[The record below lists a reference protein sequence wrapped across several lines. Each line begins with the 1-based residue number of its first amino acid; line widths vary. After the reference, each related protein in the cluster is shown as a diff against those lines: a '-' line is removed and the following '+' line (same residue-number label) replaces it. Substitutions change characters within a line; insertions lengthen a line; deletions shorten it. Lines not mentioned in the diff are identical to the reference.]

1 MAANRYRR
9 IFAALIFVAVFA
21 VFAGKMANLQI
32 AQGSTYRAESNAVS
46 QRTVSVSAARGEIV
60 DRYGTAL
67 VENHQGYAL
76 VFDGAYFPTP
86 SEQEERDKIIISLIR
101 KLEASG
107 EGWNNTLPLE
117 IDADGKPAYMADR
130 EADIKKIKREDLLN
144 LNDYATAQNC
154 FDALVSR
161 YKLEEYTPEEALKIG
176 SVCLAMKEI
185 GFGISTPYT
194 FADDVSERTVAAI
207 KENSLFYRGVDV
219 EVVPY
224 RDYADGTVAPHLLGT
239 VGFIN
244 AEEYA
249 EKKDDGYAI
258 TDDIGKSGIE
268 YAMEAYLRG
277 KPGVKTVYTDASGN
291 VTGSEITKDPEQGNT
306 VVLTIDSGLQKVAQ
320 EALAQ
325 AINDYA
331 VEKGNIVTPAGAV
344 VAMDCN
350 TGEIL
355 CSASYPTYNI
365 ANYYDDYTALSRQ
378 TGDPLWNRALQ
389 SSYAPGS
396 TMKPSVAC
404 AALETGL
411 IDENYTVYCY
421 GKYIYLGQEFKCEQ
435 AHASPYVNVVRA
447 IQESCNT
454 FFYEVGKNLGITK
467 MNEYRVLFGFGQ
479 KTGVEVSEATGVLD
493 SPEYRESLNQPWMP
507 GYTVQSAIGQAGN
520 LVSPVQL
527 CNYCATIANGGT
539 RYNVH
544 LVKSVLKYDNSGV
557 VIEKTPEIVNK
568 VGLSQKTLDLVREGM
583 HRLCKI
589 GYCRKYFSHLKS
601 SIDPS
606 GKTGTSQEYRKI
618 NGKSTKINNGFFI
631 SFAPYDEPQIAVAVV
646 GEGMTSGTYVA
657 PVAAAI
663 YEYYFSEGEK
673 PEAAQTENTLIG

>member
-1 MAANRYRR
+1 MF
-9 IFAALIFVAVFA
+9 IAVFA
-21 VFAGKMANLQI
+21 AFIGKFANLQLV
-32 AQGSTYRAESNAVS
+32 QGSTFRAESNSVS

-60 DRYGTAL
+60 DRYGTPL

-76 VFDGAYFPTP
+76 VFDGAYFPP
-86 SEQEERDKIIISLIR
+86 ASEQEQRNKIIINLIK
-101 KLEASG
+101 KLESSG
-107 EGWNNTLPLE
+107 ESWNNTLPVE
-117 IDADGKPAYMADR
+117 IDPEGKPAFIEGRD
-130 EADIKKIKREDLLN
+130 ADIKKIKREDLLN

-161 YKLEEYTPEEALKIG
+161 YKLEAYSARDALKIG

-185 GFGISTPYT
+185 GFGISNPYT
-194 FADDVSERTVAAI
+194 FADDVSETTVAAI
-207 KENSLFYRGVDV
+207 KENSLLYQGVDV

-224 RDYADGTVAPHLLGT
+224 RDYSDGTVAPHLLGT

-258 TDDIGKSGIE
+258 TDTIGKSGVE

-277 KPGVKTVYTDASGN
+277 KPGVKTVYTDASGK
-291 VTGSEITKDPEQGNT
+291 VTGSEITTDPEQGNT
-306 VVLTIDSGLQKVAQ
+306 VVLTIDAGLQKVAQ
-320 EALAQ
+320 EALAK

-331 VEKGNIVTPAGAV
+331 GEKGTMVTPAGAV
-344 VAMDCN
+344 VAIDCN
-350 TGEIL
+350 TGEVL
-355 CSASYPTYNI
+355 CSASYPTYDI
-365 ANYYDDYTALSRQ
+365 SSYYDNYSELSAEK
-378 TGDPLWNRALQ
+378 GDPLWNRAFQ
-389 SSYAPGS
+389 STYAPGS

-404 AALETGL
+404 AALESGL

-421 GKYIYLGQEFKCEQ
+421 GKYTYLGQEFKCEQ
-435 AHASPYVNVVRA
+435 AHASPFVNVVRA

-479 KTGVEVSEATGVLD
+479 KTGVEVSEASGILD
-493 SPEYRESLNQPWMP
+493 SPEYRESLNQPWLP

-539 RYNVH
+539 RYSVH
-544 LVKSVLKYDNSGV
+544 LVKSILKYDNSRV
-557 VIEKTPEIVNK
+557 VIEKTPEIVNE

-663 YEYYFSEGEK
+663 YEYYFSDGET
-673 PEAAQTENTLIG
+673 PQEAQGENSLIG

>member
-1 MAANRYRR
+1 MAFNKYRR
-9 IFAALIFVAVFA
+9 ITAALLFIAVFA
-21 VFAGKMANLQI
+21 VFAGRMANLQLV
-32 AQGSTYRAESNAVS
+32 QGSTYRAESNAVS
-46 QRTVSVSAARGEIV
+46 QRTVSVSAARGGIV
-60 DRYGTAL
+60 DRYGTPL

-76 VFDGAYFPTP
+76 VFDGAYFPP
-86 SEQEERDKIIISLIR
+86 ASEQEERDKIIISLIR

-117 IDADGKPAYMADR
+117 IDADGKPAFMADR
-130 EADIKKIKREDLLN
+130 DSDIKKIKREDLLN

-207 KENSLFYRGVDV
+207 KENSVFYRGVDV

-224 RDYADGTVAPHLLGT
+224 RDYTDGTIAPHLLGT

-249 EKKDDGYAI
+249 EKKDEGYSI
-258 TDDIGKSGIE
+258 TDSIGKSGIE

-277 KPGVKTVYTDASGN
+277 KPGIKTVYTDASGN

-325 AINDYA
+325 AMNDYA
-331 VEKGNIVTPAGAV
+331 VEKGNMVTPAGAV
-344 VAMDCN
+344 VAIDCN

-365 ANYYDDYTALSRQ
+365 ANYYDNYSELSQRD
-378 TGDPLWNRALQ
+378 GDPLWNRALQ

-411 IDENYTVYCY
+411 IDENYTVYCS
-421 GKYIYLGQEFKCEQ
+421 GKYTYLGQEFKCEQ
-435 AHASPYVNVVRA
+435 AHASPYVNVVHA

-467 MNEYRVLFGFGQ
+467 MNEYHVLFGFGQ
-479 KTGVEVSEATGVLD
+479 KTGVEVSEAAGILD
-493 SPEYRESLNQPWMP
+493 SPEYRESLNQPWLP

-539 RYNVH
+539 RYSVH
-544 LVKSVLKYDNSGV
+544 LVKSVLKYDNSRV

-589 GYCRKYFSHLKS
+589 GYCRKYFSHLKR

-631 SFAPYDEPQIAVAVV
+631 SFAPYDEPKIAVAVV

-663 YEYYFSEGEK
+663 YEYYFSEGEE
-673 PEAAQTENTLIG
+673 PVEAQAENSLLG